1 MLQHKFDF
9 FCPFFR
15 PLRRG
20 RLQGL
25 DFLNTIYCAH
35 KPASFWRENMI
46 AVVILPRV
54 LARIETFRFKDEND
68 YEYEILLNDFS
79 LILKL

>member
-1 MLQHKFDF
+1 MLKHKFHI

-25 DFLNTIYCAH
+25 DFLNTIYCAR
-35 KPASFWRENMI
+35 KPSSFWRENTI

-54 LARIETFRFKDEND
+54 LARIETFRFKDKKD
-68 YEYEILLNDFS
+68 YE
-79 LILKL
+79 

>member
-1 MLQHKFDF
+1 M
-9 FCPFFR
+9 R
-15 PLRRG
+15 AR
-20 RLQGL
+20 
-25 DFLNTIYCAH
+25 

-54 LARIETFRFKDEND
+54 LARTETFRFKGEND
-68 YEYEILLNDFS
+68 YEYEILLKVFS

>member
-1 MLQHKFDF
+1 MLQDKFHF
-9 FCPFFR
+9 FCVFFR